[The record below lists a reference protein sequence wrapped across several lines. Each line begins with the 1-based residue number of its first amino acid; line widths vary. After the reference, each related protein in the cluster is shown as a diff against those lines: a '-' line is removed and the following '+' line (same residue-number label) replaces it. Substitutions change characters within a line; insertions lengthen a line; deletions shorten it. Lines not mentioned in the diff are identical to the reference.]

1 METPVPR
8 HPFPNILVNIN
19 RRTKPKSVFHSDT
32 SCTAQISSVPV
43 LTVNEVPE
51 GATIFANQYAALEAI
66 DSDLRRLLISSEVLH
81 TATGVPDAQSTW
93 NPVTRSKTVYGRN
106 YS

>member
-8 HPFPNILVNIN
+8 HPFLNILVNIN
-19 RRTKPKSVFHSDT
+19 RRTKAKGVFRSDT
-32 SCTAQISSVPV
+32 SCTAQISSVSG
-43 LTVNEVPE
+43 LTVNEVPEAE

-106 YS
+106 